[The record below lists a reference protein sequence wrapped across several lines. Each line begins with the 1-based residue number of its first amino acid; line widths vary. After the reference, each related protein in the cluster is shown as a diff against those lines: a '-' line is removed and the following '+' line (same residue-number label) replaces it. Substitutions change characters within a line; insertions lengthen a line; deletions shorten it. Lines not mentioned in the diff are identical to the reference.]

1 MTCAQNSALCTHA
14 HVRIN
19 QGPRKLGD
27 MVDGKRRIQVLFEE
41 MRPPSPSLTS
51 LVQYFPTTD
60 GEVAEDAGAGVQ
72 VCIKH
77 GDEEIS

>member
-1 MTCAQNSALCTHA
+1 
-14 HVRIN
+14 
-19 QGPRKLGD
+19 

>member
-1 MTCAQNSALCTHA
+1 
-14 HVRIN
+14 
-19 QGPRKLGD
+19 
-27 MVDGKRRIQVLFEE
+27 MVDGKRRVQLLFEG